1 MTAAIFA
8 LIGTVLGVL
17 GTALTQLIKART
29 DDTRARRDNLRLTC
43 ADFVTAVAQVKEL
56 ACEVMEKRADSDPE
70 AWTSI
75 NKAHL
80 EARGHYERLRL
91 ISSSQDVQKSSRLA
105 LRYAYGLIQEAD
117 GKPLRED
124 EKERGPLGLFYDA
137 LIELVIAV
145 RRELGL
151 PHPEDVFREPDA
163 WLGPQYRVSNKVPV
177 PENKI

>member
-1 MTAAIFA
+1 
-8 LIGTVLGVL
+8 
-17 GTALTQLIKART
+17 
-29 DDTRARRDNLRLTC
+29 
-43 ADFVTAVAQVKEL
+43 
-56 ACEVMEKRADSDPE
+56 
-70 AWTSI
+70 
-75 NKAHL
+75 
-80 EARGHYERLRL
+80 
-91 ISSSQDVQKSSRLA
+91 

-151 PHPEDVFREPDA
+151 PHPEAVFREPDA